1 VVLDDA
7 VEEKA
12 NGEKAR
18 MGMVVCFVFRLQ
30 TRFSRDTSIY
40 VYKGVRACRYLVSL
54 GRRRKYEGKGMRE
67 DEANTLFPI
76 QVIRGNS
83 VVLLEALERIGGD
96 DRRGGG
102 DHRG

>member
-1 VVLDDA
+1 MIPVSMPLSFTYTSIHPHSGVRTERDRRTSDMRQGERVE
-7 VEEKA
+7 VEEVEQAEENDA
-12 NGEKAR
+12 NAS
-18 MGMVVCFVFRLQ
+18 FV
-30 TRFSRDTSIY
+30 
-40 VYKGVRACRYLVSL
+40 
-54 GRRRKYEGKGMRE
+54 
-67 DEANTLFPI
+67 

>member
-1 VVLDDA
+1 MRQGERVE
-7 VEEKA
+7 VEEVEQAEENDA
-12 NGEKAR
+12 NAS
-18 MGMVVCFVFRLQ
+18 FV
-30 TRFSRDTSIY
+30 
-40 VYKGVRACRYLVSL
+40 
-54 GRRRKYEGKGMRE
+54 
-67 DEANTLFPI
+67 

>member
-1 VVLDDA
+1 

-18 MGMVVCFVFRLQ
+18 MGMVVCLDSSPNVASTHLQVYTHTQRCPCTERSLCLRLG
-30 TRFSRDTSIY
+30 
-40 VYKGVRACRYLVSL
+40 KGVEVE
-54 GRRRKYEGKGMRE
+54 KVEQVE
-67 DEANTLFPI
+67 ENDANTSFV